1 MIMKKRIL
9 FMFLAVA
16 MIVVSCTV
24 RKYGSREQDI
34 VNQTIFTRPM
44 VADVDVNVN
53 KKIEG
58 YAEDKALAD
67 AKSKARHDALTKSGA
82 DIIVDPVYSYEK
94 PMYGKYKVTVQGYYG
109 KYTSV
114 KPMDIPDTLLWSTG
128 LKSNIVNKAM
138 GGKQKSPIFKF
149 GRK

>member
-1 MIMKKRIL
+1 
-9 FMFLAVA
+9 MFLAAA
-16 MIVVSCTV
+16 MVVVSCTV
-24 RKYGSREQDI
+24 KKYGSREQDI

-58 YAEDKALAD
+58 YAEDKVLDD

-109 KYTSV
+109 KYTDV
-114 KPMDIPDTLLWSTG
+114 RPMDIPDTLLWQTG
-128 LKSNIVNKAM
+128 LKSNAVNKAM
-138 GGKQKSPIFKF
+138 NSGKKKPIFNF

>member
-1 MIMKKRIL
+1 MKKLI
-9 FMFLAVA
+9 FMSLVLSVVA
-16 MIVVSCTV
+16 VSCTV
-24 RKYGSREQDI
+24 KKYGTREQDI

-58 YAEDKALAD
+58 YAEDKMLDD

-114 KPMDIPDTLLWSTG
+114 KPMDIPDTLLWNTG
-128 LKSNIVNKAM
+128 LKSNAVNKVLDN
-138 GGKQKSPIFKF
+138 GGKKPIFNF

>member
-1 MIMKKRIL
+1 MKKII
-9 FMFLAVA
+9 FMSLVLSVVA
-16 MIVVSCTV
+16 VSCTV
-24 RKYGSREQDI
+24 KKYGTREQDI

-58 YAEDKALAD
+58 YAEDKMLDD

-94 PMYGKYKVTVQGYYG
+94 PMYGKYKVTVQGYFG
-109 KYTSV
+109 KYTAV
-114 KPMDIPDTLLWSTG
+114 KPMDIPDTTLWKTG
-128 LKSNIVNKAM
+128 LKSNVVNKAM
-138 GGKQKSPIFKF
+138 DSGKKPIFNF

>member
-1 MIMKKRIL
+1 MKKRIV
-9 FMFLAVA
+9 FAFLAVA
-16 MIVVSCTV
+16 LVAVSCKV
-24 RKYGSREQDI
+24 RKFGTRQQDI

-58 YAEDKALAD
+58 YAEDKMLND

-82 DIIVDPVYSYEK
+82 DIIVDPIYSYEK
-94 PMYGKYKVTVQGYYG
+94 AMLGKYKVTVQGYYG

-114 KPMDIPDTLLWSTG
+114 KPLDIPDTLLWNTG
-128 LKSNIVNKAM
+128 LKSNAGKANK
-138 GGKQKSPIFKF
+138 GGAARSPIFKF